1 MHNLKGFVKGLLYK
15 KGQDMISS
23 SVDNLTDG
31 MYYSV
36 NITPMMWGFPNL
48 HEIFPSVGYSFSY
61 STINGEMDKGKS
73 NIVNNSIITDRRSIL
88 KIYHGLPIWLEL
100 VPEVERRRSEGS
112 TAQAYLKTLNTKI
125 CKANLEKFLDKL
137 VTYNNKIHKRRW
149 KDINEANFPG
159 RGSMR
164 PMFLSRRRT
173 FNDVFI
179 PENDKNLII
188 DSVDSF
194 VMKRDWYVKNNIP
207 YHFGILLYGE
217 PGTGKSVIAQA
228 IAEHLNAKF
237 SVLNGADVESIEE
250 VLSQMIVRPDNEC
263 YTVLCIEDIDC
274 AFTNNSCT
282 FNRYISD
289 DEDFEEDNKKTNK
302 RNRRL
307 AAILNCMDGVNA
319 TDNIIYVLTTNHIE
333 TLDPALIRPGRCDLK
348 IEMKGV
354 CEETFRE
361 FCMFHYKRTPD
372 RTVNIHRHVTFAE
385 LQTDVMRG
393 CTIEQLI
400 DKLEDNH
407 HVSTVNDKNE

>member
-1 MHNLKGFVKGLLYK
+1 MLRVGIIAIAKNENLYLREWFDWHLGLGFDHIIIGLNDDEFKPLITNPRVTYK
-15 KGQDMISS
+15 D
-23 SVDNLTDG
+23 
-31 MYYSV
+31 YSG
-36 NITPMMWGFPNL
+36 I
-48 HEIFPSVGYSFSY
+48 
-61 STINGEMDKGKS
+61 
-73 NIVNNSIITDRRSIL
+73 
-88 KIYHGLPIWLEL
+88 
-100 VPEVERRRSEGS
+100 
-112 TAQAYLKTLNTKI
+112 
-125 CKANLEKFLDKL
+125 DKL
-137 VTYNNKIHKRRW
+137 QTLAYTEMYQEYRDQFDWLLFI
-149 KDINEANFPG
+149 DIDE
-159 RGSMR
+159 
-164 PMFLSRRRT
+164 
-173 FNDVFI
+173 
-179 PENDKNLII
+179 
-188 DSVDSF
+188 F
-194 VMKRDWYVKNNIP
+194 VMLDDQKVVYEAAVYLAKKAQEGKKQVLIVE
-207 YHFGILLYGE
+207 GG